1 MFAAQSREGVE
12 RIIATTQSAL
22 QGDDDDIIDLTVPHT
37 LEEYAIDYFRVP
49 KAKTLSGTLR
59 GRKKDQNA
67 IWAFSRDPIKKP
79 LLKRLCDKPEEI
91 QLKATQSHL
100 DILKNHH
107 NMMHAFHILYYLI
120 VLTPLHLF

>member
-22 QGDDDDIIDLTVPHT
+22 QGDDDVDLTVPHT
-37 LEEYAIDYFRVP
+37 LEEYAIDYFRTP

-67 IWAFSRDPIKKP
+67 IWSFSRDPIKKP
-79 LLKRLCDKPEEI
+79 LLKRLCDKSEDL

-100 DILKNHH
+100 DILKSLCTLC
-107 NMMHAFHILYYLI
+107 MFLL
-120 VLTPLHLF
+120 LLPT